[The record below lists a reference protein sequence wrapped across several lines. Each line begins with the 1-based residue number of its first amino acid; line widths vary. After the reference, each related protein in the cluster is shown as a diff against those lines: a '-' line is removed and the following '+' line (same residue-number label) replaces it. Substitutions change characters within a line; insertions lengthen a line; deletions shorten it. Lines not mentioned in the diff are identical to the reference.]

1 MGFNFFQF
9 YSAVL
14 IVDCVWRKEKAM
26 IIFSEDARK
35 SMIAL
40 LTKERKKIEDLEDK
54 RDAAQAKFRAIEL
67 AVEEANDRQDAIMEA
82 YGITYNYIKGVFELD
97 PDYVIEDKE
106 VPE

>member
-1 MGFNFFQF
+1 
-9 YSAVL
+9 
-14 IVDCVWRKEKAM
+14 M

-40 LTKERKKIEDLEDK
+40 LAKEQKKISDLEDK

-82 YGITYNYIKGVFELD
+82 YGITYNYVKRVYELD
-97 PDYVIEDKE
+97 PDYVIKEQE